1 MTLCPTNA
9 GSRPIA
15 WTAAFCWLALG
26 GAASAQAVRVGA
38 DAPVSIDLRRP
49 AVEPFVAADPVNAD
63 HVLGATIVAAVP
75 PERIQTQRCA
85 TFVSANGGGS
95 WEHHE
100 FPIIECYDP
109 WVAFL
114 PDGGAV
120 FVALGSDLI
129 LRGKGNGL
137 LVYHSA
143 DGGHTWDERPAGLD
157 WGHDHPM
164 VAVDRSTSARRGW
177 IYVVSSHDS
186 RVDTAKTRFTVFV
199 ARSRDGGKSFDP
211 PVSLTSTNMLIKA
224 EPPAV
229 LADGTL
235 IVPYV
240 EAATANGQMLPKR
253 RAWVVRSTDG
263 GGTFSRPMSVGAAC
277 GPPGFTQSS
286 LAADVSAGRFRSRLY
301 FVCNSRETHSV
312 AVSFSADAGI
322 TWSTPIPAS
331 PAPADSA
338 ISRRVMATAVNKNG
352 VLGIIWNEAFASAD
366 TRCYHVVFAASVDG
380 GKTFLPSQRVSS
392 AASCPNVPVNGP
404 NWGGGGDYFGLD
416 ADERGRFR
424 VVWADSRGGMFQLR
438 TALVEVK

>member
-1 MTLCPTNA
+1 MTLRLTNA
-9 GSRPIA
+9 RLASV
-15 WTAAFCWLALG
+15 AAVCWLALG
-26 GAASAQAVRVGA
+26 GAASAQAVRVGK
-38 DAPVSIDLRRP
+38 DTPVSIDLRRP
-49 AVEPFVAADPVNAD
+49 AVEPFVAADPTNAD

-85 TFVSANGGGS
+85 TFVSANGGAS

-109 WVAFL
+109 WTAFL
-114 PDGGAV
+114 PDGGAL

-164 VAVDRSTSARRGW
+164 VAVDRSASARRGW
-177 IYVVSSHDS
+177 VYVVSSHDS
-186 RVDTAKTRFTVFV
+186 RVDTARTRFTVLV

-211 PVSLTSTNMLIKA
+211 PSSLMSNNMLIKA

-229 LADGTL
+229 LGDGTL

-240 EAATANGQMLPKR
+240 EVATANGQLLPKR

-263 GGTFSRPMSVGAAC
+263 GSTFSRPMLIGAAC

-286 LAADVSAGRFRSRLY
+286 LAADVSTGPFRNRLY
-301 FVCNSRETHSV
+301 FACNSRETHSV
-312 AVSFSADAGI
+312 AVSFSADGGS
-322 TWSTPIPAS
+322 TWSTPVATS
-331 PAPADSA
+331 PALADSTV
-338 ISRRVMATAVNKNG
+338 SRRVMATAVNKNG
-352 VLGIIWNEAFASAD
+352 VVGIVWNEAFASAGSG
-366 TRCYHVVFAASVDG
+366 CYQVVFAASADG
-380 GKTFLPSQRVSS
+380 GTTFFPAQRVSS
-392 AASCPNVPVNGP
+392 AASCPNASVNGP
-404 NWGGGGDYFGLD
+404 NWGGGGDYFGLA

-438 TALVEVK
+438 TALVDVK